1 MTRKQLILELKK
13 YFDVR
18 ELVCECVFKAFGEKA
33 WQFFDQQ
40 ALESLLILR
49 TQVHKKGMTINNWKD
64 GGPLS
69 QRGLRCNICK
79 ICKDKTLLNELYMSA
94 HANGA
99 AFDYDVTKQTAE
111 ESRQQVIQCAYMFT
125 NRIRLEGKVTWVHFD
140 VYDDPNSTDK
150 IITF

>member
-1 MTRKQLILELKK
+1 MTRKQLVFELKK
-13 YFDVR
+13 YFDIR
-18 ELVCECVFKAFGEKA
+18 DLVCEHVFKSFGEKA

-64 GGPLS
+64 GGTLS

-79 ICKDKTLLNELYMSA
+79 ICKDKTDLNELYMSA

-125 NRIRLEGKVTWVHFD
+125 NRVRLEGKVTWVHFD

-150 IITF
+150 VFTF

>member
-1 MTRKQLILELKK
+1 MTRKQLVFELKK
-13 YFDVR
+13 YFDIR
-18 ELVCECVFKAFGEKA
+18 ELVCECVFKAFGEKS

-49 TQVHKKGMTINNWKD
+49 TQVHKKAMTINTWKD

-99 AFDYDVTKQTAE
+99 AFDYDVAGQTAE
-111 ESRQQVIQCAYMFT
+111 QSRQQVIQCAYMFT
-125 NRIRLEGKVTWVHFD
+125 NRVRLEGKVTWVHFD

-150 IITF
+150 VITF

>member
-1 MTRKQLILELKK
+1 MTRKQLVFELKK
-13 YFDVR
+13 YFDIR
-18 ELVCECVFKAFGEKA
+18 DLVCEHVFKSFGEKA

-49 TQVHKKGMTINNWKD
+49 TQIHKKGMTINNWKD

-79 ICKDKTLLNELYMSA
+79 ICKDKTDLNELYMSA

-125 NRIRLEGKVTWVHFD
+125 NRVRLEGKVTWVHFD

-150 IITF
+150 VITF